1 MSKYLT
7 GQMSVLGKRLSA
19 RIPKRL
25 KAKRVEW
32 ERNDYVTEGLPYDSM
47 REYNLNWVDD
57 FVREIK
63 PYVYV
68 RGIDRLL
75 IMIPNQAYGLNE
87 TGLMIMSY
95 LLKGHTVRELMQKI
109 GNETAKRRD
118 IHHFFC
124 DLRAMVSGC
133 VRDQEQ
139 RRAIDYH
146 EFAGDINGYPVLS
159 EVAVTYRCNLNCEF
173 CYVGGHEENELNTD
187 ELKKI
192 LFKIYHEAMI
202 PSVSFTGGEPL
213 LREDISAL
221 VSYASQIGLWTNII
235 TNGALL
241 NRDLVR
247 ALKSSGLSSV
257 QVSIEGPDSHVH
269 DRITGKIG
277 AFDSAMAG
285 IRLLQEA
292 GIPVHTNTTL
302 SRSNILQAREIVTLV
317 KRLGLSRLS
326 MNLLIPCGR
335 AVGKRDIWVPYS
347 EIGDRII
354 EIKRFAE
361 EQDIRFLWYSPV
373 PLCVFNPI
381 AHGLGN
387 KACAAITGL
396 LSIDPTGN
404 VIPCSSWRE
413 PVGSLLERSFHE
425 IWSLR
430 KIDHYRN
437 TAYAP
442 AECSQCRY
450 LKECK
455 GACPLYWRAFG
466 KGEICG

>member
-1 MSKYLT
+1 VNKYLN
-7 GQMSVLGKRLSA
+7 GEEVSFIGLMENVEFDLS
-19 RIPKRL
+19 
-25 KAKRVEW
+25 
-32 ERNDYVTEGLPYDSM
+32 
-47 REYNLNWVDD
+47 WVDA
-57 FVREIK
+57 FMRKIK

-68 RGIDRLL
+68 REIDRLL

-87 TGLMIMSY
+87 TGLMIMNY
-95 LLKGHTVRELMQKI
+95 LLKGHTTHELMQEI
-109 GNETAKRRD
+109 GNDAAKRRD

-124 DLRAMVSGC
+124 DLRAIMSGC
-133 VRDQEQ
+133 LRDHEQ
-139 RRAIDYH
+139 REAIDYH
-146 EFAGDINGYPVLS
+146 EFNGDINGYPVLS
-159 EVAVTYRCNLNCEF
+159 EIAVTYRCNLSCEF
-173 CYVGGHEENELNTD
+173 CYVGGHDENELRTD
-187 ELKKI
+187 ELKEI

-213 LREDISAL
+213 LRDDIVSL
-221 VSYASQIGLWTNII
+221 VSYASQTGLWTNII
-235 TNGALL
+235 TNGTLL
-241 NRDLVR
+241 NKTLVR
-247 ALKSSGLSSV
+247 TLKEAGLSSV
-257 QVSIEGPDSHVH
+257 QVSIEGPDSNIH
-269 DRITGKIG
+269 DMITGERG
-277 AFDSAMAG
+277 AFDSLISG

-302 SRSNILQAREIVTLV
+302 SRNNILRAREIVTLV

-335 AVGKRDIWVPYS
+335 AAGRRDIWVPYS

-354 EIKRFAE
+354 EVKHFAE

-373 PLCVFNPI
+373 PLCMFNPI

-413 PVGSLLERSFHE
+413 PVGSLLERSFHD
-425 IWSLR
+425 IWSSQ
-430 KIDHYRN
+430 KIDYYRN
-437 TAYAP
+437 VEYAP
-442 AECSQCRY
+442 DECRQC
-450 LKECK
+450 LHFDKCK

-466 KGEICG
+466 KGEMGG